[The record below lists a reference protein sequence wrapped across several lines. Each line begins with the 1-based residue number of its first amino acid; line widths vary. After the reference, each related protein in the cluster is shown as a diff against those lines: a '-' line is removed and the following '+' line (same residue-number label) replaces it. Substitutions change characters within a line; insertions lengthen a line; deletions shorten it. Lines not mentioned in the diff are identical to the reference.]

1 MPILALT
8 ANHNPVDRQRC
19 LDAGMDGVLDKPID
33 LKTLVLMVTRHVSRS
48 RGAQHE

>member
-8 ANHNPVDRQRC
+8 ANNNPVDRQRC

-33 LKTLVLMVTRHVSRS
+33 LNTLVRLVTQHIGRSRS
-48 RGAQHE
+48 TQHG